1 MTLAAEIITAQKKKI
16 HTLFLVTLF
25 ACATAGTLI
34 VRSIHEHKDRLH
46 GAGG

>member
-16 HTLFLVTLF
+16 HTLCLVTLF

-46 GAGG
+46 VSGG